1 MYYTRLG
8 WYKLSPDYSTVVR
21 GGNNALVEEFGKG
34 GPLDRLLGRGVHRGP
49 NFEIIKPY
57 MYFTHLPWY
66 KYVPF
71 TQLGYGTHLLK
82 SLEKVA
88 FSTGSLVAGL
98 STESVNVTWPAR

>member
-1 MYYTRLG
+1 MTQL
-8 WYKLSPDYSTVVR
+8 WY
-21 GGNNALVEEFGKG
+21 GGGDDALVEEFGKG
-34 GPLDRLLGRGVHRGP
+34 GLLDRLLGRRLHRGP

-71 TQLGYGTHLLK
+71 TQLWYGTHLLK

-88 FSTGSLVAGL
+88 FSTGSFLTGFTADL
-98 STESVNVTWPAR
+98 TL